1 MTLNKFLFSK
11 IDNKNE
17 PSLFKES
24 LKHECWMEVMKVEY
38 EQLMKDETWDLVS
51 YPNKRNVIG
60 NQWIYKV
67 KYNSVRDI
75 EKYKAR
81 LVAKIFA

>member
-1 MTLNKFLFSK
+1 LDINVDKLPKEKNSPTQRIIRSMTLNKFLFSK

-60 NQWIYKV
+60 N
-67 KYNSVRDI
+67 
-75 EKYKAR
+75 
-81 LVAKIFA
+81 